1 MSLVLAG
8 PVQHM
13 DRDVTPN
20 FAKRVRVVA
29 GGSQEEG
36 SPKAMPLL
44 CFFLKGSVR
53 DNFRVSWTY
62 AGFGRSASAGKP
74 VVLQTL
80 GVPLHPSHELVESP
94 YVLDLG

>member
-1 MSLVLAG
+1 MPLVLAG

-20 FAKRVRVVA
+20 FTKGVRVVA

-36 SPKAMPLL
+36 SPKAMTLL

-53 DNFRVSWTY
+53 NNFQMSGAYTGPFGLRRQTY
-62 AGFGRSASAGKP
+62 YTSDA
-74 VVLQTL
+74 
-80 GVPLHPSHELVESP
+80 
-94 YVLDLG
+94 